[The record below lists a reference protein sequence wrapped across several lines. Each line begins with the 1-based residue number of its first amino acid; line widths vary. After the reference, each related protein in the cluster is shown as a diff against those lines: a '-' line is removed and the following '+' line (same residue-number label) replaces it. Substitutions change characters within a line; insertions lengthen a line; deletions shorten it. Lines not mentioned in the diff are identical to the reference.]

1 MSKRPCFAN
10 LDHVFPMGENGLR
23 EAPPECL
30 RCPDRTECLRAA
42 MKTEAGLRMQEDL
55 ADRNSDPGFLGRI
68 RRWSRKKELQRLAR
82 ERKRGSAA

>member
-1 MSKRPCFAN
+1 
-10 LDHVFPMGENGLR
+10 
-23 EAPPECL
+23 
-30 RCPDRTECLRAA
+30 

-55 ADRNSDPGFLGRI
+55 ADRNSESGFLGRI